1 MKVQDQN
8 LSVDETL
15 IEVEV
20 FYFGDAA
27 LTVSVNGIEGG
38 VKNLQA
44 KGTLRVGIRHVATLP
59 FLCGLHFSFLAP
71 PKFDYELT
79 ETLAALNMFGVDE
92 IVHNLFTNEILKR
105 MVFPKKFEIPLKNR
119 YQMRKIVGVIQVEAT
134 VQDIGD
140 YDEDTVGIA
149 FELGPQA
156 AESQEIVKGSKK
168 KFVANLVQMADVHSK
183 LKVTL
188 KAKRS
193 QNSDKEADETSNDD
207 DGDIFT
213 TEVDISELH
222 ENPVSDSFKLKPT
235 GSVFMNVSY
244 CQLSHDRKDL
254 TDFALFELF
263 IDSARKM
270 PKNQKQLIAKV
281 AINNQVQQIFTDE
294 GRPQAWK
301 KYVAFFISHPKKQV
315 FAVQIIEQDSAEVL
329 GNFEYKMADLTKR
342 KNMEH
347 GKQAFQLMNTAL
359 NSQIVMSLRL
369 TAIQK

>member
-44 KGTLRVGIRHVATLP
+44 KGTLRVGMRHVATLP
-59 FLCGLHFSFLAP
+59 FLCGLNFTFLSP

-92 IVHNLFTNEILKR
+92 IVHNLVTNEILKR

-119 YQMRKIVGVIQVEAT
+119 YQLRKIVGVIQVIAT
-134 VQDIGD
+134 VQDIQE
-140 YDEDTVGIA
+140 YDKDSVEVS
-149 FELGPQA
+149 FELGSQI
-156 AESQEIVKGSKK
+156 AESQIAVDGDKK
-168 KFVANLVQMADVHSK
+168 KFIANLVQVVDVHSK
-183 LKVTL
+183 IKVTV
-188 KAKRS
+188 KAKRI
-193 QNSDKEADETSNDD
+193 QISDKEADDALKDD
-207 DGDIFT
+207 EGDILT
-213 TEVDISELH
+213 TEVDISKLSQS
-222 ENPVSDSFKLKPT
+222 PVSDLFKLNST
-235 GSVFMNVSY
+235 GSVFMDVSY
-244 CQLSHDRKDL
+244 FQQSHDLQDL
-254 TDFALFELF
+254 KDFALLELF
-263 IDSARKM
+263 IDSARKI
-270 PKNQKQLIAKV
+270 PKDQKQLIAKV
-281 AINNQVQQIFTDE
+281 SINNQVKQFFTDE
-294 GRPQAWK
+294 SKPQTWK
-301 KYVAFFISHPKKQV
+301 KYVAFFISDPKKQV
-315 FAVQIIEQDSAEVL
+315 LAVQVIEQDSAEIL
-329 GNFEYKMADLTKR
+329 GNFEYKMQDLIQR

-347 GKQAFQLMNTAL
+347 GKQAFHLMNTSQ